1 VRTEAD
7 ENYLKE
13 IYTLE
18 LDHEHVSTSMLAD
31 RFGYA
36 PATITGMLKKL
47 ANLEWVVYEPYRG
60 VTLTETGRVIALE
73 VIRHHRLLETYLH
86 QALNVPWEL
95 VHEEADRLEHVLS
108 EYLEARIDELLG
120 HPTLDPHGSPIP
132 SLNGQILNPVR
143 LRLADLSV
151 GDTAEIIEVNDRSPE
166 LLTHLDKLQLYPRVQ
181 ITVTAIEPID
191 GLITFL
197 AAGQT
202 QVLGQ
207 TSASQIIVRKLDP
220 SQGKSKNSEKNDTR
234 KK

>member
-1 VRTEAD
+1 MRTEAD

-31 RFGYA
+31 RFGFS
-36 PATITGMLKKL
+36 PATVTGMLKKL

-86 QALNVPWEL
+86 QALNIPWER
-95 VHEEADRLEHVLS
+95 VHEEADRLEHALS

-132 SLNGQILNPVR
+132 SLNGKILNPVR
-143 LRLADLSV
+143 LRLVDLAV

-181 ITVTAIEPID
+181 VTVTAIEPID

-197 AAGQT
+197 AAGQN

-207 TSASQIIVRKLDP
+207 TSASQIIVRKLNS
-220 SQGKSKNSEKNDTR
+220 SQG
-234 KK
+234 

>member
-1 VRTEAD
+1 MKTEAD

-18 LDHEHVSTSMLAD
+18 LDHEHVTTSMLAD

-36 PATITGMLKKL
+36 PATVTGMLKKL

-86 QALNVPWEL
+86 QALNIPWER
-95 VHEEADRLEHVLS
+95 VHEEADRLEHALS

-132 SLNGQILNPVR
+132 SLSGQILNPVR
-143 LRLADLSV
+143 LRLVDLAV

-181 ITVTAIEPID
+181 ITITAIEPID
-191 GLITFL
+191 GLVTL
-197 AAGQT
+197 QAAGQT

-207 TSASQIIVRKLDP
+207 TSASQIIVRKLNP
-220 SQGKSKNSEKNDTR
+220 SQG
-234 KK
+234 